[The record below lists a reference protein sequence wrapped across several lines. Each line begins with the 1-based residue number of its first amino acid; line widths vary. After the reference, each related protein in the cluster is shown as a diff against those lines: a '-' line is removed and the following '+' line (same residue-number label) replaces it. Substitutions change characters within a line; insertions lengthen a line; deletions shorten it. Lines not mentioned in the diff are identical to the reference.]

1 MKTAIASLSLFLCT
15 LPCNADAPSDES
27 IRSLFTLMQAE
38 SLMESVYASLEPAM
52 RQGLAQATSGKE
64 LTAEQQRV
72 LERAP
77 QRMSVL
83 MRTEL
88 SWAKLEPMQISIY
101 RDSFEQSEIDGL
113 IDFYRSRLGQT
124 FVNKMP
130 MATQKAITAMQ
141 NYMQKVMPKIQAAMQ
156 EVLMEAK
163 LSTAK

>member
-1 MKTAIASLSLFLCT
+1 MKTAIASLSLFLYT
-15 LPCNADAPSDES
+15 LPCNAAAPSDES

-163 LSTAK
+163 E